1 MRHNLSLWTKRAEWN
16 QNVDSIDMGWKSRQ
30 EPCDVPCTPGDCCSG
45 PVLSESGGAVLDIR
59 HALQKFL
66 V

>member
-1 MRHNLSLWTKRAEWN
+1 M
-16 QNVDSIDMGWKSRQ
+16 DSIDMGWKSRQ

-59 HALQKFL
+59 HALRKFL